1 MLSYFFIVGV
11 IYSSIFYKTK
21 FGFFPIKAQVK
32 AQLRASLAVS
42 KVPLIL
48 PRASIDISLLFYM
61 VKDEKLNQSWPTEN
75 ISMKKNLPRT
85 SPRTSLFYVLR
96 KKVFRIITHFA
107 F

>member
-42 KVPLIL
+42 KVLSSCQEHP
-48 PRASIDISLLFYM
+48 
-61 VKDEKLNQSWPTEN
+61 
-75 ISMKKNLPRT
+75 
-85 SPRTSLFYVLR
+85 
-96 KKVFRIITHFA
+96 
-107 F
+107 